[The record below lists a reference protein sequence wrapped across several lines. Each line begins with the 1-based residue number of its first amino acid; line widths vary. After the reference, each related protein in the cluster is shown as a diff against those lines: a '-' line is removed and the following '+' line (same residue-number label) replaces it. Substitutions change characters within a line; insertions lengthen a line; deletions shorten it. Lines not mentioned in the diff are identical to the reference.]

1 MDRARAMLSE
11 AEGKKA
17 RQRAR
22 ARLQAGHALR
32 KQGRIAEAFRD
43 IGERRDERIAAG
55 ESVAQQNRKLD
66 KRFGAALKSFGSDV
80 ASEIAGTYGA
90 DRYGSG
96 RREMTDEQRDALAG
110 RLERRA
116 EMKKGAQE
124 EAGNQRLIR
133 IKGKGPLAD
142 KQRAAAM
149 RAKEYNRQINRQL
162 GRASRRYG
170 AEDVSAIAQ
179 ELGIGRF
186 SS

>member
-1 MDRARAMLSE
+1 
-11 AEGKKA
+11 
-17 RQRAR
+17 
-22 ARLQAGHALR
+22 
-32 KQGRIAEAFRD
+32 
-43 IGERRDERIAAG
+43 
-55 ESVAQQNRKLD
+55 
-66 KRFGAALKSFGSDV
+66 
-80 ASEIAGTYGA
+80 
-90 DRYGSG
+90 
-96 RREMTDEQRDALAG
+96 
-110 RLERRA
+110 
-116 EMKKGAQE
+116 MKKGAQE